1 MTIIACAMQVIA
13 SYREET
19 KMTTLKLTYFDFD
32 GGRGE
37 PARLALHIG
46 GIPFEDE
53 RVSPKD
59 WPQFRDRTP
68 FLAMPTL
75 EVDGKVV
82 AQSNSINRYVGKLA
96 GLYPKDDW
104 QALLCDEVMDAAEDI
119 GIRIGNTIDL
129 PADAKKKAR
138 EELSAGSIT
147 RFLQQLQARLKSAG
161 GEYFADK
168 RLTVADLKI
177 FMLVRWLRSGVL
189 DHIPNDLV
197 DRVAPLVVK
206 HFDRVGGLPKVAAY
220 YERRKVA

>member
-1 MTIIACAMQVIA
+1 VQVIA
-13 SYREET
+13 GNREER
-19 KMTTLKLTYFDFD
+19 KMTKLRLTYFDFD

-37 PARLALHIG
+37 PARLALHLG
-46 GIPFEDE
+46 GIPFEDD
-53 RVSPKD
+53 RISPKD

-68 FLAMPTL
+68 FQALPTL

-104 QALLCDEVMDAAEDI
+104 QALLCDEVMDAAEDL
-119 GIRIGNTIDL
+119 GTRIANTMDL

-138 EELSAGSIT
+138 EELSTGRI
-147 RFLQQLQARLKSAG
+147 RHYLEQLQARLKAAG

-189 DHIPNDLV
+189 DHIPKDLV
-197 DRVAPLVVK
+197 DRVAPLMAK
-206 HFDRVGGLPKVAAY
+206 HFEHVASRPEVAGY